1 MSARRR
7 RNGVGKGTTMRY
19 PTIEHHG
26 TSEGVT
32 GSCHQLHMHAT
43 SSLLVDC
50 GLFQGSETSA
60 DGRASAGQ
68 LAIEFALQTVKAL
81 VVTHVH
87 IDHVGRIPYLLAAGF
102 EGPILCSE
110 ASAKLLPIVL
120 VDAFKLSFSR
130 DQQRID
136 RYIDIVE
143 SRLAALPYQH
153 WFTLEDTDELNA
165 RIRLQRAGHIIGS
178 AYVEIDL
185 DYPQAGESKRIVF
198 SGDLGAPHAPFL
210 MPPQPPERADILVL
224 ESTYGDRIHEDR
236 QTRRQRLE
244 AVIEQALQDQGTVL
258 IPAFSIGRTQELL
271 YELEEI
277 IHTRSVGASSLANM
291 LPSETVPASSASV
304 GASLLANSATDR
316 PPLATETSVT
326 PIPPLSTEERAAP
339 ILPLPSEKRAN
350 SDHLPL
356 PSGERAGVRGRE
368 AMPENGIT
376 SESAGVRGNETSP
389 AISSDAE
396 QPPLPLRERAGE
408 RGQKAAANH
417 SPDQTTTNWSEL
429 PIILDSPLAS
439 RFTAAYRELKPFWNQ
454 EARDRVQSGR
464 RPLSF
469 EQLITIDSHS
479 DHQRI
484 VNHLTQT
491 ARPAIVIAG
500 GGMCSGGRIVNYLKA
515 MLGDKRHNVLF
526 VGYQARGTPGH
537 NIQTYGPKGGYVNL
551 DGERFDI
558 RAGISSIG
566 GYSAHADQNGLVDF
580 VTGMQQWPTE
590 IRVVHGERGMKQAL
604 AGVLKVSFAFYGRE
618 LTLRV

>member
-1 MSARRR
+1 M
-7 RNGVGKGTTMRY
+7 GY
-19 PTIEHHG
+19 PQIEHHG
-26 TSEGVT
+26 AKDGVT
-32 GSCHQLHMHAT
+32 GSCHQLDMNAT
-43 SSLLVDC
+43 TSLLVDC
-50 GLFQGSETSA
+50 GLFQG
-60 DGRASAGQ
+60 DDASIPGGEGGSR
-68 LAIEFALQTVKAL
+68 LPIDFPLDTIKAL

-120 VDAFKLSFSR
+120 EDAFKLSFSR
-130 DQQRID
+130 DQQRIE

-143 SRLAALPYQH
+143 SRLVALPYQH
-153 WFTLEDTDELNA
+153 WFTLVDTDELNA

-224 ESTYGDRIHEDR
+224 ESTYGDRLHEDR

-244 AVIEQALQDQGTVL
+244 ALIEQALQDQGTVL

-277 IHTRSVGASSLANM
+277 IHTRSVETSSLANV

-304 GASLLANSATDR
+304 GASLLANSNSDR
-316 PPLATETSVT
+316 PPLPTEK
-326 PIPPLSTEERAAP
+326 RAAP
-339 ILPLPSEKRAN
+339 IPSFPTEERVAPTLPLP
-350 SDHLPL
+350 P
-356 PSGERAGVRGRE
+356 GERAGVRGRE
-368 AMPENGIT
+368 VMPENGIT
-376 SESAGVRGNETSP
+376 SESAGLRSEETSP

-408 RGQKAAANH
+408 RGINEPPLAANH
-417 SPDQTTTNWSEL
+417 LPDQSTTNWPEL
-429 PIILDSPLAS
+429 PIILGSPLAS
-439 RFTAAYRELKPFWNQ
+439 RFTEAYRELKPFWNQ

-526 VGYQARGTPGH
+526 VGYQAKGTPGYA
-537 NIQTYGPKGGYVNL
+537 IQTYGPKGGHVEL

-558 RAGISSIG
+558 RADISSIG

-590 IRVVHGERGMKQAL
+590 IRVVHGEQKAKQAL
-604 AGVLKVSFAFYGRE
+604 ADV
-618 LTLRV
+618 LRVQYAARVSIQTEPTNCSR

>member
-1 MSARRR
+1 M
-7 RNGVGKGTTMRY
+7 GY
-19 PTIEHHG
+19 PQIEHHG
-26 TSEGVT
+26 AKDGVT
-32 GSCHQLHMHAT
+32 GSCHQLDMNAT
-43 SSLLVDC
+43 TSLLVDC
-50 GLFQGSETSA
+50 GLFQG
-60 DGRASAGQ
+60 DDASIPSGEGGSR
-68 LAIEFALQTVKAL
+68 LPIDFPLDTIKAL

-120 VDAFKLSFSR
+120 EDAFKLSFSR
-130 DQQRID
+130 DQQRIE

-143 SRLAALPYQH
+143 SRLVALPYQH
-153 WFTLEDTDELNA
+153 WFTLVDTDELNA

-185 DYPQAGESKRIVF
+185 NYPQAGESKRIVF

-277 IHTRSVGASSLANM
+277 IHTRSIGASSLANM
-291 LPSETVPASSASV
+291 LPSETVPASV
-304 GASLLANSATDR
+304 GASSLANSNSDR
-316 PPLATETSVT
+316 PPL
-326 PIPPLSTEERAAP
+326 P
-339 ILPLPSEKRAN
+339 
-350 SDHLPL
+350 
-356 PSGERAGVRGRE
+356 
-368 AMPENGIT
+368 
-376 SESAGVRGNETSP
+376 
-389 AISSDAE
+389 
-396 QPPLPLRERAGE
+396 QRERAGE
-408 RGQKAAANH
+408 RGQKTAQNEAPLAENH
-417 SPDQTTTNWSEL
+417 SPDQSTTNWPKL

-526 VGYQARGTPGH
+526 VGYQAKGTPGRA
-537 NIQTYGPKGGYVNL
+537 IQTYGPKGGYVYL
-551 DGERFDI
+551 DGKRIDV
-558 RAGISSIG
+558 RAGIASIG
-566 GYSAHADQNGLVDF
+566 GYSAHADQKGLIEF
-580 VTGMQQWPTE
+580 VIGTQEWPAE
-590 IRVVHGERGMKQAL
+590 IRVVHSEQKAKHALMKILQQHYDA
-604 AGVLKVSFAFYGRE
+604 AGNYIVLKH
-618 LTLRV
+618 RV

>member
-1 MSARRR
+1 M
-7 RNGVGKGTTMRY
+7 GY
-19 PTIEHHG
+19 PQIERHG
-26 TSEGVT
+26 AKNGVT
-32 GSCHQLHMHAT
+32 GSCHQLDMNAT
-43 SSLLVDC
+43 TSLLVDC
-50 GLFQGSETSA
+50 GLFQG
-60 DGRASAGQ
+60 DDASIPSGEGGSR
-68 LAIEFALQTVKAL
+68 LPIDFPLDSIKAL

-120 VDAFKLSFSR
+120 EDAFKLSFSR
-130 DQQRID
+130 DQQRIE

-143 SRLAALPYQH
+143 SRLVSLPYQH
-153 WFTLEDTDELNA
+153 WFTLVDTDELNA

-185 DYPQAGESKRIVF
+185 NYPQAGESKRIVF

-224 ESTYGDRIHEDR
+224 ESTYGDRLHEDR

-277 IHTRSVGASSLANM
+277 IHTRSVGASSLANVF
-291 LPSETVPASSASV
+291 PSETVPAPSASV
-304 GASLLANSATDR
+304 GASLLANNNTDR
-316 PPLATETSVT
+316 PPLPTETSANSD
-326 PIPPLSTEERAAP
+326 L
-339 ILPLPSEKRAN
+339 LPLP
-350 SDHLPL
+350 P
-356 PSGERAGVRGRE
+356 GERAGVRGRE
-368 AMPENGIT
+368 TMPENEIT
-376 SESAGVRGNETSP
+376 AESAEARGETADDTP
-389 AISSDAE
+389 A
-396 QPPLPLRERAGE
+396 
-408 RGQKAAANH
+408 
-417 SPDQTTTNWSEL
+417 TNWPEL

-454 EARDRVQSGR
+454 EARDRVQFGR
-464 RPLSF
+464 RPLAF

-526 VGYQARGTPGH
+526 VGYQAKGTPGH
-537 NIQTYGPKGGYVNL
+537 AIQTYGPKGGYVNL

-566 GYSAHADQNGLVDF
+566 GYSAHADQNGLVGF

-590 IRVVHGERGMKQAL
+590 IRVVHGEQEAKQAL
-604 AGVLKVSFAFYGRE
+604 VAQLRKRYERSNYP
-618 LTLRV
+618 LTMIG

>member
-1 MSARRR
+1 M
-7 RNGVGKGTTMRY
+7 GY
-19 PTIEHHG
+19 PQIEHHG
-26 TSEGVT
+26 AKDGVT
-32 GSCHQLHMHAT
+32 GSCHQLDMNAT
-43 SSLLVDC
+43 TSLLVDC
-50 GLFQGSETSA
+50 GLFQG
-60 DGRASAGQ
+60 DDASIPSGEGGSR
-68 LAIEFALQTVKAL
+68 LLIDFPLNTIKAL

-120 VDAFKLSFSR
+120 EDAFKLSFSR
-130 DQQRID
+130 DQQRIE

-143 SRLAALPYQH
+143 SRLVALPYQH
-153 WFTLEDTDELNA
+153 WFTLVDTDELNA

-185 DYPQAGESKRIVF
+185 NYPQARESKRIVF

-210 MPPQPPERADILVL
+210 MPPQSPERADILVL
-224 ESTYGDRIHEDR
+224 ESTYGERLHEDR

-277 IHTRSVGASSLANM
+277 IHTRSVGASSPANM

-304 GASLLANSATDR
+304 GASLLANN
-316 PPLATETSVT
+316 
-326 PIPPLSTEERAAP
+326 
-339 ILPLPSEKRAN
+339 N

-356 PSGERAGVRGRE
+356 PPGERAGVRGRE

-376 SESAGVRGNETSP
+376 SESAGVRGKETSL

-396 QPPLPLRERAGE
+396 QPPLPQRERAGE
-408 RGQKAAANH
+408 RGQKTAQNEAPLAENH
-417 SPDQTTTNWSEL
+417 SPDQSTTNWPEL

-464 RPLSF
+464 RPLAF

-526 VGYQARGTPGH
+526 VGYQAKGTPGH
-537 NIQTYGPKGGYVNL
+537 AIQTYGPKGGYVIL

-590 IRVVHGERGMKQAL
+590 IRVVHGEQKAKQAL
-604 AGVLKVSFAFYGRE
+604 GAQLHASYKQQSRPGVRITTGRME
-618 LTLRV
+618 DMSEQGGNYAP

>member
-1 MSARRR
+1 
-7 RNGVGKGTTMRY
+7 MRY
-19 PTIEHHG
+19 PRIQHHG
-26 TSEGVT
+26 AKDGVT
-32 GSCHQLHMHAT
+32 GSCHQLYMNA
-43 SSLLVDC
+43 SASLLVDC
-50 GLFQGSETSA
+50 GLFQG
-60 DGRASAGQ
+60 DDASIPSGEGGSR
-68 LAIEFALQTVKAL
+68 LLIDFPLDTIKAL

-120 VDAFKLSFSR
+120 EDAFKLSFSR
-130 DQQRID
+130 DQQRIE

-143 SRLAALPYQH
+143 SRLVALPYQH
-153 WFTLEDTDELNA
+153 WFTLVDTDELNA

-224 ESTYGDRIHEDR
+224 ESTYGDRLHEDR

-277 IHTRSVGASSLANM
+277 IHTRSVGASSLANL
-291 LPSETVPASSASV
+291 LPSETVPASV
-304 GASLLANSATDR
+304 GASSLANSNSDR
-316 PPLATETSVT
+316 PPL
-326 PIPPLSTEERAAP
+326 
-339 ILPLPSEKRAN
+339 PSE
-350 SDHLPL
+350 
-356 PSGERAGVRGRE
+356 ERAGVRE
-368 AMPENGIT
+368 TIPENGIT
-376 SESAGVRGNETSP
+376 SESAGLRSKETSL

-396 QPPLPLRERAGE
+396 QPPLPQRERAGE
-408 RGQKAAANH
+408 RGQKTAQNETPLAESH
-417 SPDQTTTNWSEL
+417 SPDQSTTNWPKL

-464 RPLSF
+464 RPLAF

-526 VGYQARGTPGH
+526 VGYQAKGTPGH
-537 NIQTYGPKGGYVNL
+537 AIQTYGPKGGYVNL

-590 IRVVHGERGMKQAL
+590 IRAVHGEQEAKQAL
-604 AGVLKVSFAFYGRE
+604 ADV
-618 LTLRV
+618 LRVQYAAREVSIQTEPTN

>member
-1 MSARRR
+1 
-7 RNGVGKGTTMRY
+7 MRY

-26 TSEGVT
+26 ASEGVT
-32 GSCHQLHMHAT
+32 GSCHQLHMDAT

-68 LAIEFALQTVKAL
+68 LAIEFALQTVKVL

-87 IDHVGRIPYLLAAGF
+87 IDHAGRLPYLLAAGF
-102 EGPILCSE
+102 KGSILCSE

-120 VDAFKLSFSR
+120 DDAFKLSFSC
-130 DQQRID
+130 DQQRIE

-143 SRLAALPYQH
+143 SRLVALPYQH
-153 WFTLEDTDELNA
+153 WFTLVDADELNA
-165 RIRLQRAGHIIGS
+165 RIRMQRAGHIIGS
-178 AYVEIDL
+178 ANVEIDL
-185 DYPQAGESKRIVF
+185 NYPQAGESKRIVF
-198 SGDLGAPHAPFL
+198 SGDLAAPHAPFL
-210 MPPQPPERADILVL
+210 MPPLPAERADILVL

-258 IPAFSIGRTQELL
+258 IPVFSIGRTQELL

-304 GASLLANSATDR
+304 GASLLANSTTDR
-316 PPLATETSVT
+316 PPLATEMSVT
-326 PIPPLSTEERAAP
+326 PIPPLSTETRAAP
-339 ILPLPSEKRAN
+339 IPPLPSE
-350 SDHLPL
+350 
-356 PSGERAGVRGRE
+356 ERAGVRE
-368 AMPENGIT
+368 TIPENGIT
-376 SESAGVRGNETSP
+376 SESAGLRSKETSL

-396 QPPLPLRERAGE
+396 QPPLPQRERAGE
-408 RGQKAAANH
+408 RGQKTTQNEAPLAENH
-417 SPDQTTTNWSEL
+417 SPDQTTTNWPKL

-526 VGYQARGTPGH
+526 VGYQAKGTPGH
-537 NIQTYGPKGGYVNL
+537 AIQTYGPKGGYVDL
-551 DGERFDI
+551 DGERIDI
-558 RAGISSIG
+558 RAGITSIG
-566 GYSAHADQNGLVDF
+566 GYSAHADQKGLVEF
-580 VTGMQQWPTE
+580 VTGMQEWPTE
-590 IRVVHGERGMKQAL
+590 IRVVHGEERAK
-604 AGVLKVSFAFYGRE
+604 GVLTDILEARYAESEKKLE
-618 LTLRV
+618 LIR

>member
-1 MSARRR
+1 
-7 RNGVGKGTTMRY
+7 MRY
-19 PTIEHHG
+19 PRIQHHG
-26 TSEGVT
+26 AKDGVT
-32 GSCHQLHMHAT
+32 GSCHQLEMDAST
-43 SSLLVDC
+43 SLLVDC
-50 GLFQGSETSA
+50 GLFQG
-60 DGRASAGQ
+60 DDASIPGGEGGSR
-68 LAIEFALQTVKAL
+68 LPIDFPLDTIKAL

-87 IDHVGRIPYLLAAGF
+87 IDHAGRIPYLLAAGF

-110 ASAKLLPIVL
+110 ASAELLPIVL
-120 VDAFKLSFSR
+120 EDAFKLSFSR
-130 DQQRID
+130 DQQRIE

-143 SRLAALPYQH
+143 SRLVALPYQH
-153 WFTLEDTDELNA
+153 WFTLVDTDELNA

-185 DYPQAGESKRIVF
+185 NYPQAGESKRIVF

-224 ESTYGDRIHEDR
+224 ESTYGDRLHEDR

-244 AVIEQALQDQGTVL
+244 ALIEQALQDQGTVL

-277 IHTRSVGASSLANM
+277 IHTHSVGASSPANM
-291 LPSETVPASSASV
+291 LPSETVPASV
-304 GASLLANSATDR
+304 GASSLANSNSR
-316 PPLATETSVT
+316 
-326 PIPPLSTEERAAP
+326 PPLSTEERAAP
-339 ILPLPSEKRAN
+339 ILPLPS
-350 SDHLPL
+350 
-356 PSGERAGVRGRE
+356 GERAGVRGRE
-368 AMPENGIT
+368 TMLENGIT
-376 SESAGVRGNETSP
+376 AEGAGLRSKETSLE
-389 AISSDAE
+389 ISSDAE

-408 RGQKAAANH
+408 RGQKAAQNEAPLAENH
-417 SPDQTTTNWSEL
+417 SPDQSTTNWPEL

-464 RPLSF
+464 RPLAF

-526 VGYQARGTPGH
+526 VGYQAKGTPGH
-537 NIQTYGPKGGYVNL
+537 AIQTYGPKGGYVNL

-566 GYSAHADQNGLVDF
+566 GYSAHADQKGLMEF

-590 IRVVHGERGMKQAL
+590 IRVVHGEQRAKEAL
-604 AGVLKVSFAFYGRE
+604 AEALKQHLPAPFE
-618 LTLRV
+618 LQL